1 MLQTKDLEAMNRGTK
16 LIRDVTVIGVEL
28 ATVMG
33 WEKHISL

>member
-16 LIRDVTVIGVEL
+16 LIRDVIVIGVES